1 MGWWDSITGVNNLPT
16 WYPDEAAIYTDP
28 TCYITYN
35 DVVYLE
41 GDVIPGVINN
51 SVDLTLPVF
60 TIEATTW
67 NFGDVAATMPI
78 LKASGQRGNFS
89 NAVVSLPI
97 YTSEGLVGSLNGRL
111 AEKLP
116 MFTISA
122 GATQTN
128 LVILDKALPMFKV
141 KGTAYQ
147 YNYGSVNK
155 NLPRMTVASTASRPL
170 IASLAKTLPRYTVY
184 GEASLTGRFD
194 NIILRHTDDVW
205 GGAAVELPMMTI
217 SARVN

>member
-97 YTSEGLVGSLNGRL
+97 YTSEGLVGSLTGRL

-122 GATQTN
+122 AATQAN
-128 LVILDKALPMFKV
+128 LVRLAKSLPMFKIA
-141 KGTAYQ
+141 GNAYQ
-147 YNYGSVNK
+147 YNYG
-155 NLPRMTVASTASRPL
+155 NLDTDLPMMTIAAAASMAP
-170 IASLAKTLPRYTVY
+170 AGALAKSLPMITVY
-184 GEASLTGRFD
+184 GEASVSGRFG
-194 NIILRHTDDVW
+194 NVILRHSDDLW
-205 GGAAVELPMMTI
+205 GGVEADLPMMTI
-217 SARVN
+217 SAGAS